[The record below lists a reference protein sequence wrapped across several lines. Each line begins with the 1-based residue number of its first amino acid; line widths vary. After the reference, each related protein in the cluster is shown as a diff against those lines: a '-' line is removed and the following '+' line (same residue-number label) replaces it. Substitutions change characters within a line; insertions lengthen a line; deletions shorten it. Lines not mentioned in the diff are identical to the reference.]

1 MSKIRRGV
9 LALLMLL
16 TVTAIPVF
24 AQEPVRERLNF
35 TINVPY
41 HLRSSDTVLP
51 AGKYVLSQVDESDPD
66 LFALYQGDTR
76 HAPLA
81 LVTAIP
87 NYSSAEKDP
96 AKTQM
101 LIDADAASSNT
112 TPTVEG
118 WVIPGVD
125 DWEIISV
132 VMSHKSMAAQPPSAS
147 PPE

>member
-9 LALLMLL
+9 LVLLILLMA
-16 TVTAIPVF
+16 TAIPVF
-24 AQEPVRERLNF
+24 AQEPARERLHF

-51 AGKYVLSQVDESDPD
+51 AGKYVLSQVNESDPD

-81 LVTAIP
+81 LVTAIATYNP
-87 NYSSAEKDP
+87 AEKDP

-101 LIDADAASSNT
+101 LIDADEASANT
-112 TPTVEG
+112 TPTIEG

-132 VMSHKSMAAQPPSAS
+132 VMSHKGVTSQPPSAS

>member
-1 MSKIRRGV
+1 MSTIRRGV

-16 TVTAIPVF
+16 TATAIPIF

-76 HAPLA
+76 HTPLA
-81 LVTAIP
+81 LITAIP
-87 NYSSAEKDP
+87 TYNPAEKDP

-101 LIDADAASSNT
+101 LIDADEAGPNT
-112 TPTVEG
+112 TPTIEG

-125 DWEIISV
+125 DWEIIGV
-132 VMSHKSMAAQPPSAS
+132 VMSHKGVASQPPNTS
-147 PPE
+147 PSE